1 MDHVRLT
8 DPFSAPLLRSHS
20 LLLSC
25 KYCRPQPRLSFFL
38 SSSLDCDEGRD
49 VSPGLMNEN
58 TSHTA
63 GTETG
68 RTCYCFRWVVAYGP
82 VWSGDDWT
90 YQLSFCLEEVLLNTC
105 NDIQFFFFF
114 FFFFISP
121 THSNVEMLCWMWIV
135 LCLALNVRK
144 CTFFFSSILV
154 KVQWV
159 TAIKHCALWSFG
171 PYTQCLKNALY
182 GVLWWKV
189 TGFKIPSGVINVVP
203 RGGRPDRVQ
212 YISSHIAHTKNT

>member
-1 MDHVRLT
+1 MFVWRTRSLLHSCAHTACCSPVST
-8 DPFSAPLLRSHS
+8 AGHSPFSLFS
-20 LLLSC
+20 
-25 KYCRPQPRLSFFL
+25 L
-38 SSSLDCDEGRD
+38 SSSLDCDEGS

-68 RTCYCFRWVVAYGP
+68 KTCYCFRWVAACGLGGVEMTEVISSVFALRIFC
-82 VWSGDDWT
+82 WT
-90 YQLSFCLEEVLLNTC
+90 NVMIF
-105 NDIQFFFFF
+105 IFFFFL
-114 FFFFISP
+114 
-121 THSNVEMLCWMWIV
+121 TYSNVEMSCWMWI
-135 LCLALNVRK
+135 CLALQVGK
-144 CTFFFSSILV
+144 CKFSSPILV

-171 PYTQCLKNALY
+171 PYTHCLKNALY

-189 TGFKIPSGVINVVP
+189 TGFKIPGGVINVVP